1 MRFARIL
8 CCAALAVCAFGVRAQ
23 QVMLD
28 KVVAVVGGSSITYSE
43 VENTA
48 RRLTESRREQGY
60 TSDRDPMNEAL
71 EQLMMQKLLYN
82 QALIDSVEIMKT
94 DIMARVEEEVQ
105 DMIAREGTIP
115 AVEAKMHNPI
125 FNIRENLRRRYE
137 EEAYASGMQREVIG
151 KVTIIPG
158 EVERFYRQTDKGS
171 LPVIGDQYVY
181 AHITKFP
188 KSIDEAKR
196 RARERLLEMRER
208 IITGDAKFDLLARIY
223 SVDGSALHGGEM
235 EPATLQTFVQPFADA
250 LSELKPGQ
258 ISEVVET
265 QYGFQLIQLIDKK
278 GNLYHCRHILI
289 RPTYTTDELSEPDRQ
304 LDSIAEL
311 IRADSLTFEEAA
323 LRFSDDPYSRQNG
336 GIVTNHELL
345 EHYNGHER
353 QPVEQDRQ
361 AGSDHPH
368 ARRLAQR
375 GLPAFGADGAQ
386 PQAGEGFR
394 GVALQEDRRHV
405 RLHRSRV
412 PRRGVRQQTLGK
424 IAKAVPRRIRPALL
438 RCVR

>member
-158 EVERFYRQTDKGS
+158 EVERFYRQTDKDS

-235 EPATLQTFVQPFADA
+235 
-250 LSELKPGQ
+250 
-258 ISEVVET
+258 
-265 QYGFQLIQLIDKK
+265 
-278 GNLYHCRHILI
+278 
-289 RPTYTTDELSEPDRQ
+289 
-304 LDSIAEL
+304 
-311 IRADSLTFEEAA
+311 
-323 LRFSDDPYSRQNG
+323 
-336 GIVTNHELL
+336 
-345 EHYNGHER
+345 
-353 QPVEQDRQ
+353 
-361 AGSDHPH
+361 
-368 ARRLAQR
+368 
-375 GLPAFGADGAQ
+375 
-386 PQAGEGFR
+386 
-394 GVALQEDRRHV
+394 
-405 RLHRSRV
+405 
-412 PRRGVRQQTLGK
+412 
-424 IAKAVPRRIRPALL
+424 
-438 RCVR
+438 

>member
-1 MRFARIL
+1 
-8 CCAALAVCAFGVRAQ
+8 
-23 QVMLD
+23 
-28 KVVAVVGGSSITYSE
+28 
-43 VENTA
+43 
-48 RRLTESRREQGY
+48 
-60 TSDRDPMNEAL
+60 MNEAL

-158 EVERFYRQTDKGS
+158 EVERFYRQTDKDS

-196 RARERLLEMRER
+196 RARERLLEERER

-235 EPATLQTFVQPFADA
+235 EPCDVAD
-250 LSELKPGQ
+250 L
-258 ISEVVET
+258 
-265 QYGFQLIQLIDKK
+265 
-278 GNLYHCRHILI
+278 R
-289 RPTYTTDELSEPDRQ
+289 
-304 LDSIAEL
+304 
-311 IRADSLTFEEAA
+311 AA
-323 LRFSDDPYSRQNG
+323 LR
-336 GIVTNHELL
+336 
-345 EHYNGHER
+345 
-353 QPVEQDRQ
+353 
-361 AGSDHPH
+361 
-368 ARRLAQR
+368 RR
-375 GLPAFGADGAQ
+375 AFGVETG
-386 PQAGEGFR
+386 GR
-394 GVALQEDRRHV
+394 YRRSW
-405 RLHRSRV
+405 RRSTASTSSSSSTKRA
-412 PRRGVRQQTLGK
+412 TS
-424 IAKAVPRRIRPALL
+424 ITAVIS
-438 RCVR
+438 

>member
-158 EVERFYRQTDKGS
+158 EVERFYRQTDKDS

-265 QYGFQLIQLIDKK
+265 Q
-278 GNLYHCRHILI
+278 
-289 RPTYTTDELSEPDRQ
+289 
-304 LDSIAEL
+304 
-311 IRADSLTFEEAA
+311 
-323 LRFSDDPYSRQNG
+323 
-336 GIVTNHELL
+336 
-345 EHYNGHER
+345 
-353 QPVEQDRQ
+353 
-361 AGSDHPH
+361 
-368 ARRLAQR
+368 
-375 GLPAFGADGAQ
+375 
-386 PQAGEGFR
+386 
-394 GVALQEDRRHV
+394 
-405 RLHRSRV
+405 
-412 PRRGVRQQTLGK
+412 
-424 IAKAVPRRIRPALL
+424 
-438 RCVR
+438 

>member
-158 EVERFYRQTDKGS
+158 EVERFYRQTDKDS

-235 EPATLQTFVQPFADA
+235 EPCDVAD
-250 LSELKPGQ
+250 L
-258 ISEVVET
+258 
-265 QYGFQLIQLIDKK
+265 
-278 GNLYHCRHILI
+278 R
-289 RPTYTTDELSEPDRQ
+289 
-304 LDSIAEL
+304 
-311 IRADSLTFEEAA
+311 AA
-323 LRFSDDPYSRQNG
+323 LR
-336 GIVTNHELL
+336 
-345 EHYNGHER
+345 
-353 QPVEQDRQ
+353 
-361 AGSDHPH
+361 
-368 ARRLAQR
+368 RR
-375 GLPAFGADGAQ
+375 AFGVETGTDIGGRGDAVRLPPHPAHRQEGQ
-386 PQAGEGFR
+386 PLSLPSYPDPPDLHHRRALRARPSARQHR
-394 GVALQEDRRHV
+394 GVDPRRFADVRGGGPALFGRSLFAPERRYRDQPRVAGALQR
-405 RLHRSRV
+405 
-412 PRRGVRQQTLGK
+412 
-424 IAKAVPRRIRPALL
+424 
-438 RCVR
+438 